1 MRNLTSKTRVLVAI
15 SVVALLSVTSA
26 YAQTYVMRA
35 YIPFQ
40 FHAGGKVLPAGQY
53 QVEVA
58 PDVARMKLGLRDGSA
73 SLYLPAHPTHRTE
86 ATAQPATLVF
96 HKYGNHHFLW
106 KVLKPGGSQGYEV
119 PASKAEREMARAHPA
134 SEIASVA
141 VGSK

>member
-1 MRNLTSKTRVLVAI
+1 V
-15 SVVALLSVTSA
+15 
-26 YAQTYVMRA
+26 RA

-58 PDVARMKLGLRDGSA
+58 SDFSRMRLGLRDGGA

-106 KVLKPGGSQGYEV
+106 KVWNPGGSQGYEV
-119 PASKAEREMARAHPA
+119 PASKAEREMARARPA
-134 SEIASVA
+134 SEVASIA